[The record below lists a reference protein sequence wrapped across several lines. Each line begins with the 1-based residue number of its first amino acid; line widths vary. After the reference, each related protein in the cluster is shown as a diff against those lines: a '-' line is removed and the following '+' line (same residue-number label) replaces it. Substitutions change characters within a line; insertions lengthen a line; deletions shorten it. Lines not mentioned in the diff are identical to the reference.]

1 VAEDWYADVM
11 EFHRAMAPDLI
22 GTMPK
27 VPESAAADLR
37 MALVC
42 EEIVEL
48 EQAMERGDL
57 PGVADAVAD
66 AIYVLLGL
74 AVTFGIDMRPVW
86 AAVHAAN
93 MAKVGGPRRADG
105 KRLKPDG
112 WQPPD
117 IAAILA
123 RQPPLGI
130 GPGAADES
138 GNTDP
143 FSDGH
148 ALGDCRVSRADGA
161 NADRIV
167 ASLSRTFD
175 AKGGRMSLFRGSPVI
190 ADEVTLSSVWPVSLV
205 RSSGWRRRRISGPD
219 RFWIWTACRWA

>member
-1 VAEDWYADVM
+1 
-11 EFHRAMAPDLI
+11 
-22 GTMPK
+22 
-27 VPESAAADLR
+27 

-48 EQAMERGDL
+48 DRAMERGDL

-66 AIYVLLGL
+66 AVYVLLGL

-112 WQPPD
+112 WEPPD

-123 RQPPLGI
+123 RQPPLGV
-130 GPGAADES
+130 GPGTADES

-148 ALGDCRVSRADGA
+148 ALGDCWVSRADRP
-161 NADRIV
+161 NADRIA
-167 ASLSRTFD
+167 ASLSEPLMRKGD
-175 AKGGRMSLFRGSPVI
+175 A
-190 ADEVTLSSVWPVSLV
+190 
-205 RSSGWRRRRISGPD
+205 
-219 RFWIWTACRWA
+219 

>member
-22 GTMPK
+22 GTMPQ

-48 EQAMERGDL
+48 DRAMERGDL

-66 AIYVLLGL
+66 AVYVLLGL

-112 WQPPD
+112 WHRSRSGRRIRKYRSLVRWACTRRLPD
-117 IAAILA
+117 IA
-123 RQPPLGI
+123 
-130 GPGAADES
+130 S
-138 GNTDP
+138 G
-143 FSDGH
+143 
-148 ALGDCRVSRADGA
+148 
-161 NADRIV
+161 
-167 ASLSRTFD
+167 
-175 AKGGRMSLFRGSPVI
+175 RG
-190 ADEVTLSSVWPVSLV
+190 E
-205 RSSGWRRRRISGPD
+205 R
-219 RFWIWTACRWA
+219 